1 MIVGF
6 DLDGVLQPDIRRSVD
21 FNLSEVDN
29 VRRLMRPLY
38 KPLGK
43 WGIITARRIEDKDKV
58 AEWVSNSFDVQP
70 MFILQ
75 SCELSDS
82 SSSYKARMLDLHTK
96 VTLYIESDPVLAA
109 EIKTK
114 MTRTGCE
121 VISLDSLFH
130 RIIQQNGC

>member
-82 SSSYKARMLDLHTK
+82 SSSYKARMLDVHPK
-96 VTLYIESDPVLAA
+96 VSLYIESDPVLAA